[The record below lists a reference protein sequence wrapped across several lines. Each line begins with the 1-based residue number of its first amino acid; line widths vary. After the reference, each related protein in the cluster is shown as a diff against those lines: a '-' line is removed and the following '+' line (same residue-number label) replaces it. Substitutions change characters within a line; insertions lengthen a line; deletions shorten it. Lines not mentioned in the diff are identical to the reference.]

1 MGAFWDGMLAVV
13 CAVGLALVAWWIFG
27 LLLRPLPGWE
37 TKIVLPGRRGG
48 ENLEYQV
55 RSFLWLRGLGLVR
68 CPVVIADIDL
78 TPEGRELALR
88 LAARWPDVILWPV
101 NDLPDYLG
109 RS

>member
-55 RSFLWLRGLGLVR
+55 RSFL
-68 CPVVIADIDL
+68 
-78 TPEGRELALR
+78 
-88 LAARWPDVILWPV
+88 
-101 NDLPDYLG
+101 
-109 RS
+109 